1 MGVGII
7 VIAILMVV
15 GAFLLVTGIV
25 TYLFLPSLLKEW
37 RYIIELYFDMKLK
50 DALFR
55 HLIHLLFFIPILLFF
70 LYIAYTFDVSYL
82 YMFALVVFLGSS
94 FFGFYIF
101 LYFLFSIQQKNLK
114 KVIIALFL
122 GSGIFVSFAPSG
134 YYVFLPIYEFFNKKE
149 TITKNQKSEKEIK
162 EKEIIV
168 EKGNIGYTK
177 NIKNPV
183 DIFTAPTITSNMSP
197 GEKERV
203 ERFKELENTRSY
215 NYYLN
220 MKRSSEVSQVKMV
233 AYYEDFLVSSSWYEF
248 TYLATSKY
256 FEFLAKHDKY
266 PKRDPK
272 NVPVHKVSCS
282 DYSKSKIGDECYFG
296 VLYPY
301 FHNIIYTPKTEE
313 VKHSVGYYCW

>member
-7 VIAILMVV
+7 LIAILMMVS
-15 GAFLLVTGIV
+15 AFLLIAGIV
-25 TYLFLPSLLKEW
+25 AYLFLPSLLKEW
-37 RYIIELYFDMKLK
+37 RYLIELYFDMKLK

-55 HLIHLLFFIPILLFF
+55 HLTHFIFFIPIVLLF
-70 LYIAYTFDVSYL
+70 LYVAYTFDVSYF
-82 YMFALVVFLGSS
+82 YMFSLVVFLGSS

-114 KVIIALFL
+114 KVIIALCL
-122 GSGIFVSFAPSG
+122 GAGIFLFFAPTG
-134 YYVFLPIYEFFNKKE
+134 YYVFLPIYEFFNEKE
-149 TITKNQKSEKEIK
+149 MIQKNQ
-162 EKEIIV
+162 KEIIV
-168 EKGNIGYTK
+168 KKENIGYTK

-183 DIFTAPTITSNMSP
+183 DIFNAPAITSYMSA
-197 GEKERV
+197 GEKERA
-203 ERFKELENTRSY
+203 ESFKELENTKSY

-220 MKRSSEVSQVKMV
+220 MKRSSEVSQVQMV
-233 AYYEDFLVSSSWYEF
+233 SYYEDFLVARSSYEF
-248 TYLATSKY
+248 TYIATSKY
-256 FEFLAKHDKY
+256 FDFLAKHDKY
-266 PKRDPK
+266 PKKDPK

>member
-7 VIAILMVV
+7 YIIILMMI
-15 GAFLLVTGIV
+15 GAFLLIAGIV

-50 DALFR
+50 DAIFR
-55 HLIHLLFFIPILLFF
+55 HLIHFIFFIPIVLFF
-70 LYIAYTFDVSYL
+70 LYVAYTFDVSYL
-82 YMFALVVFLGSS
+82 YMFALVVFLGSA

-101 LYFLFSIQQKNLK
+101 LYFLFAIQQRNLK
-114 KVIIALFL
+114 KIILALFL
-122 GSGIFVSFAPSG
+122 AACIFVSFAPSG
-134 YYVFLPIYEFFNKKE
+134 YYAFLPIYNFFN
-149 TITKNQKSEKEIK
+149 EKEMI
-162 EKEIIV
+162 
-168 EKGNIGYTK
+168 TK

-183 DIFTAPTITSNMSP
+183 DIFTSPDIGSNMSA
-197 GEKERV
+197 GEKERM
-203 ERFKELENTRSY
+203 ERFKELENTKSY

-220 MKRSSEVSQVKMV
+220 MKHSSEVTQVKMLT
-233 AYYEDFLVSSSWYEF
+233 YYEDFLVSRSSYEF
-248 TYLATSKY
+248 TYLATAKY

-266 PKRDPK
+266 PKIDPK

-301 FHNIIYTPKTEE
+301 FHNIIYTPKTKE

>member
-7 VIAILMVV
+7 FIAILMMV
-15 GAFLLVTGIV
+15 GAFLLIAGIV

-37 RYIIELYFDMKLK
+37 RYIIELYFDMNLK

-55 HLIHLLFFIPILLFF
+55 HLIHFIFFIPIVLLF
-70 LYIAYTFDVSYL
+70 LYTAYTFDVSYL
-82 YMFALVVFLGSS
+82 YMFLLVVFLGSS

-101 LYFLFSIQQKNLK
+101 LYFLFSIQQKSFK

-122 GSGIFVSFAPSG
+122 GAGIFVSFAPSG
-134 YYVFLPIYEFFNKKE
+134 YYVFLPIYKLFNEKE
-149 TITKNQKSEKEIK
+149 RIEKNQKCEKK
-162 EKEIIV
+162 E
-168 EKGNIGYTK
+168 NIGYRK

-183 DIFTAPTITSNMSP
+183 DIFTASDITSNMSA
-197 GEKERV
+197 GEKERM
-203 ERFKELENTRSY
+203 ERFKELETTKSY

-220 MKRSSEVSQVKMV
+220 MKRSSEVSQVKMLT
-233 AYYEDFLVSSSWYEF
+233 YCEDFLVSSSSYEF
-248 TYLATSKY
+248 SYLATSKY

-266 PKRDPK
+266 PKKDPK